1 MTPTQMWPEDVLF
14 GPVQTIIVC
23 HGRPE
28 RTRGLPTC
36 LPALLDV
43 SSAASLSTQDEPRRS
58 GWGRY
63 INHSVRR
70 SNCEPVACGLYY
82 IAPSVL
88 PPSKEPFCIYIVSTR
103 DIAEGEAPMFKMPAA
118 PARRLRPTCV
128 QQASAAPAC
137 QRKPHMSLWA
147 TDTDSETST

>member
-43 SSAASLSTQDEPRRS
+43 SSAASLCTQEEPRRS

-103 DIAEGEAPMFKMPAA
+103 DIAEGEAPMFKTPAA

-137 QRKPHMSLWA
+137 QRKPHMSL
-147 TDTDSETST
+147 